1 MDGRKNLW
9 HLYGGHR
16 KNIAATVLQLVA
28 PLAVIFL
35 PLPLLCAALK
45 CLQTPKSCGEQAI
58 SSAWKMLQR
67 HTLHKGVVFSCK
79 AMQQVSIT
87 GCLCL
92 TVVPQPPNLVK
103 AELPEHWDKEET
115 GPALSSA
122 AGAHVARLASTSL
135 LRHLGRMPGAGSK
148 REQWRV
154 WKELLAT
161 DAFVVEQVPCTGT
174 SHHKE

>member
-1 MDGRKNLW
+1 
-9 HLYGGHR
+9 
-16 KNIAATVLQLVA
+16 
-28 PLAVIFL
+28 
-35 PLPLLCAALK
+35 
-45 CLQTPKSCGEQAI
+45 
-58 SSAWKMLQR
+58 
-67 HTLHKGVVFSCK
+67 
-79 AMQQVSIT
+79 MQQVSIT